1 MSPVLPKSV
10 LLYEDGDVGVNE
22 TATTGHVHKKN
33 KKHHT
38 SVEYPTLCRQRLQQL
53 LLAEIRAFD
62 RYSMLRETETV
73 VTNLVGERCTLN
85 LRRMSLEQ
93 RSRQD
98 EVEEEMRLRIHA
110 EQKAALLRRWSG
122 EDTVPSASVC
132 GLPLYVGSSMAA
144 KNAAALREKQVT
156 HVVNA
161 SPIVPCYYMGK
172 GGWCLEYLKIPV
184 FDDGSINIRC
194 YFDQVFEFI
203 DQGCR
208 EGGVLV
214 HCSAGQSRSVAF
226 VVGYLVS
233 RHGLSVDDALRA
245 VQRVRP
251 CALPNDG
258 FMEQLKEYENEINQ

>member
-1 MSPVLPKSV
+1 MSPLIPKSV
-10 LLYEDGDVGVNE
+10 LFEDGVNE
-22 TATTGHVHKKN
+22 TVTTGHVHKKN
-33 KKHHT
+33 KKAHT
-38 SVEYPTLCRQRLQQL
+38 RAEYPLLCRQRMQQL

-73 VTNLVGERCTLN
+73 VTNLVGERSTLN

-98 EVEEEMRLRIHA
+98 AVEEEMRLRIHA

-122 EDTVPSASVC
+122 EDTVPSEAVY

-144 KNAAALREKQVT
+144 KNAVALREKRVT

-161 SPIVPCYYMGK
+161 SPIVPCYYMKKDGL
-172 GGWCLEYLKIPV
+172 CLEYLKVPI
-184 FDDGSINIRC
+184 FDDGSIDIHC

-203 DQGCR
+203 DRGCR
-208 EGGVLV
+208 DGGVLV

-233 RHGLSVDDALRA
+233 RHGLGVDDALRA

-258 FMEQLKEYENEINQ
+258 FMEQLKEYEKNTNK